1 MVSFSTTKNIS
12 IKRQINRQSNKQHI
26 KEPKQK
32 CRFGIVSKYWVGC
45 WVSRG
50 AFILAL
56 GSSLIRQ
63 ALKLSISLKAG
74 TGGIINAQR
83 FISALYVL

>member
-1 MVSFSTTKNIS
+1 M
-12 IKRQINRQSNKQHI
+12 
-26 KEPKQK
+26 
-32 CRFGIVSKYWVGC
+32 
-45 WVSRG
+45 SRG

-63 ALKLSISLKAG
+63 ALKLSISFKAG